1 MIFGCL
7 SLKIVSGVALVSSS
21 SLIDPVVDH
30 LADLA
35 LWEVELA
42 AGPGA
47 VDPLSMVSPLVER
60 LRQVPDPRRL
70 RGLRHPLVILVL
82 TACATLVA
90 GNDCVTAIRQWV
102 ARTPQD
108 VLHRLGARRNPL
120 TGRYLVP
127 SERTFRRVLAAVD
140 GDALDAATCGYAADV
155 VRGHARVPVIA
166 AAEDEP
172 VEREREQRRAT
183 ARAITHPAPAG
194 LLPAVAIDGKL
205 LHGTRTP
212 TGQVFLVAAVTH
224 QRGVILGQR
233 QVPDKR
239 GETAVI
245 ADLLAPLD
253 VAGMML
259 TLDALHTTKKTA
271 RLITGPLNA
280 HYTLMLQGN
289 QPLALQAAQALL
301 SGTDTEFIDSMDVD
315 EDRGHGRTER
325 RTLRVAPCDDTVF
338 PGARQVFRLRRD
350 TGGLDGVRTSKEI
363 IHGIV
368 SLDAQ
373 QAGPAHLNHY
383 ARGHWSV
390 ENRLHWTR
398 DVTFHEDNSQ
408 LRTDN
413 APRNIAAFRNLG
425 LNTFRL
431 AGRANIAHARRDLY
445 DRADNFAVYGI

>member
-1 MIFGCL
+1 M
-7 SLKIVSGVALVSSS
+7 ASS

-35 LWEVELA
+35 LWEAELA
-42 AGPGA
+42 ADRAG
-47 VDPLSMVSPLVER
+47 VDPLSVASSLVDR

-70 RGLRHPLVILVL
+70 RGLRHPLLVILVL

-90 GNDCVTAIRQWV
+90 GNDGVTAIRQWA

-140 GDALDAATCGYAADV
+140 GDGLDAATCGYAADV
-155 VRGHARVPVIA
+155 VRGGAPVPQVA
-166 AAEDEP
+166 AAQDEP
-172 VEREREQRRAT
+172 AEREQRRAT
-183 ARAITHPAPAG
+183 TRVVTHPAPAG
-194 LLPAVAIDGKL
+194 LRSAVAVDGKL
-205 LHGTRTP
+205 LHGTRTEA
-212 TGQVFLVAAVTH
+212 GQVFLVAAVTH
-224 QRGVILGQR
+224 DRAVILGQR
-233 QVPDKR
+233 QVGDKR
-239 GETAVI
+239 GESTVI
-245 ADLLAPLD
+245 GELLAPLD
-253 VAGMML
+253 VAGMLL

-280 HYTLMLQGN
+280 HYMLILKGN

-301 SGTDTEFIDSMDVD
+301 SGTDIEFADSTDITS
-315 EDRGHGRTER
+315 DRGHARTER
-325 RTLRVAPCDDTVF
+325 RTLRVAACDDTLF

-350 TGGLDGVRTSKEI
+350 IGGLDGQRTSKQI

-368 SLDAQ
+368 SLTAE
-373 QAGPAHLNHY
+373 QASPHHLNHY
-383 ARGHWSV
+383 ARGHWTV

-398 DVTFHEDNSQ
+398 DVTFHEDDSQ
-408 LRTDN
+408 LRTGT
-413 APRNIAAFRNLG
+413 APRNMAAFRNLA

-431 AGRANIAHARRDLY
+431 AGRVNIAHARRDLH
-445 DRADNFAVYGI
+445 DRADTFAVYDI